1 MSSDSIFEDIKNRP
15 SELLKI
21 EMWNLPSL
29 GSLILLEILVLW
41 VFIENSICGRSYR
54 GKEGI

>member
-41 VFIENSICGRSYR
+41 VFIENNICGYSYR